1 MESLF
6 ALLVGA
12 FVLWVLIFVGWR
24 GSKIYHDLNPGA
36 QRDFRIGFL
45 GIIVLNTLLC
55 PPSLILLRGDG
66 TLQETRATMALALPW
81 VVNLVLLVFFAFY
94 RRWIALG
101 ALALGG
107 LLLALAILARVLLL
121 LWGVDFPRRTEVMG
135 YLVVSLLPVLL
146 SGLAVLLIG
155 AAVLGPPILL
165 WRFWR
170 KVLADSDPSDQKYFF
185 VGFFGIISLNV
196 FLYPISL
203 FLRMDSTL
211 PETRAIISLALP
223 WVVNLALLTFFTFY
237 RRWIALGA
245 LALVGSLLAWVVL
258 SGVFFYIGCFVL
270 ILGGGALTG
279 IVSFFAYFFGAT

>member
-24 GSKIYHDLNPGA
+24 GSKIYHDLNPEA
-36 QRDFRIGFL
+36 QRDFRTGFL
-45 GIIVLNTLLC
+45 GIIILNV
-55 PPSLILLRGDG
+55 ILYPLFLAIKGDSA
-66 TLQETRATMALALPW
+66 LQETRATVALALPW

-121 LWGVDFPRRTEVMG
+121 LWGVDFPGRTEVMG

-146 SGLAVLLIG
+146 AGLAVLLLG
-155 AAVLGPPILL
+155 AVVLGPPILL

-203 FLRMDSTL
+203 FLRMGSTP

-223 WVVNLALLTFFTFY
+223 WVVNLALLIFFAFY
-237 RRWIALGA
+237 RPWIALGA